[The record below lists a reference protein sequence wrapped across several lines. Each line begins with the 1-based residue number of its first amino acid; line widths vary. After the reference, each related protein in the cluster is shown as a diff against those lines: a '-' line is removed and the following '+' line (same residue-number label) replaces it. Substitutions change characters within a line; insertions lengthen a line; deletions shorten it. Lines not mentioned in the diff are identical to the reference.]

1 MADSARQIQAEELMK
16 KGVALV
22 GKMPDWFL
30 LEFLTKLLPPAMV
43 PEGFGWHTDGI
54 IAARMWLS
62 DWMRRD
68 DRDVT
73 TFDSLVDTLTRKHLE
88 GWVMQQRFRQEYSGM
103 SEAASLIAMNICAD
117 VRIMAQRSDFGALEV
132 KPHFMRFSAE
142 RSVFGVETTYVQ
154 GQVWLALDD
163 EDAMPAMV
171 VRQSIETSHIQ
182 VMVNLKRAELG
193 FRMFANLWEDG
204 FIMLAGPEVV
214 ETDFNVHIA
223 DFAARTLPAAAMGP
237 AAPTRGTAASDFGF
251 GVYGRR

>member
-22 GKMPDWFL
+22 GKMPDWFI

-43 PEGFGWHTDGI
+43 PESFGWHTEGI
-54 IAARMWLS
+54 IAARIWLS
-62 DWMRRD
+62 DWMRRG

-73 TFDSLVDTLTRKHLE
+73 TFASLVYALKKKHLE
-88 GWVMQQRFRQEYSGM
+88 GVVMQHEFRKAYAGM
-103 SEAASLIAMNICAD
+103 SEAASVIAMNICAD
-117 VRIMAQRSDFGALEV
+117 VRIMAQRSDFGSLDV

-171 VRQSIETSHIQ
+171 VRQSIETSHLQ

-193 FRMFANLWEDG
+193 FLMFANLWEDG

-214 ETDFNVHIA
+214 ESDFTVRIA

-237 AAPTRGTAASDFGF
+237 AAPTRGSAASDFGP